1 MATILIGLLNGLILA
16 RHFEVSSGLLLTLA
30 LVSSLIAL
38 LLARKDAL
46 KPLWLFAFIASAT
59 LCFWAYGNIRLA
71 PKPTAFDLE
80 MPRREARLTLEVQTV
95 MRSNKRYH
103 ITNVIARVLHSPR
116 VGRLSKGD
124 LIYARLKLPEQI
136 LLTEKSPIILQ
147 KGLLIDA
154 TGVLTP
160 IQQTPKSA
168 KQRDFEAYL
177 KNIGVH
183 YQFDRISELQVI
195 KLPSAFARFCADM
208 NNHFQEI
215 LRLGAPEDSELANI
229 YVTMLLGKN
238 SALSKEQS
246 ERYRIT
252 GTMHF
257 FAISG
262 LHIGVIAAVIAQ
274 FLLLIRVPRKWG
286 PWIGLPLLYLYV
298 EIIGASPSAMRA
310 FLMAAFFWSSFAF
323 YRQHSSFAALSN
335 SAVVVLLFDPD
346 QLWSLGFQLS
356 YAVVASILLLGLPIS
371 LFLKQSFQI
380 YQWLPE
386 EEWTT
391 YQRIVSWSLNKILPL
406 FAISLSAWLASMPL
420 CAAFFNFIAPGAIL
434 LNLLLVYLVAIV
446 IINGVLSIGCA
457 TLLLFPVSEFINHAA
472 WLVIFIMDGIV
483 RLGTIVPS
491 IAFPNG
497 TFLPELSY
505 AVLVAYFLSL
515 FWLHRRPEKMKTRY
529 ICLPVIV
536 LLGSMGLAL
545 SLPEL

>member
-183 YQFDRISELQVI
+183 YQFDR
-195 KLPSAFARFCADM
+195 
-208 NNHFQEI
+208 
-215 LRLGAPEDSELANI
+215 
-229 YVTMLLGKN
+229 
-238 SALSKEQS
+238 
-246 ERYRIT
+246 
-252 GTMHF
+252 
-257 FAISG
+257 
-262 LHIGVIAAVIAQ
+262 
-274 FLLLIRVPRKWG
+274 
-286 PWIGLPLLYLYV
+286 
-298 EIIGASPSAMRA
+298 
-310 FLMAAFFWSSFAF
+310 
-323 YRQHSSFAALSN
+323 
-335 SAVVVLLFDPD
+335 
-346 QLWSLGFQLS
+346 
-356 YAVVASILLLGLPIS
+356 
-371 LFLKQSFQI
+371 
-380 YQWLPE
+380 
-386 EEWTT
+386 
-391 YQRIVSWSLNKILPL
+391 
-406 FAISLSAWLASMPL
+406 
-420 CAAFFNFIAPGAIL
+420 
-434 LNLLLVYLVAIV
+434 
-446 IINGVLSIGCA
+446 
-457 TLLLFPVSEFINHAA
+457 
-472 WLVIFIMDGIV
+472 
-483 RLGTIVPS
+483 
-491 IAFPNG
+491 
-497 TFLPELSY
+497 
-505 AVLVAYFLSL
+505 
-515 FWLHRRPEKMKTRY
+515 
-529 ICLPVIV
+529 
-536 LLGSMGLAL
+536 
-545 SLPEL
+545 